1 MIQILKDKISKL
13 EILRSSLN
21 KTIQDAEREYK
32 KEAYINGLYGSY
44 EKVIYALNVL
54 YGIEKDMEIYLIEK
68 VV

>member
-32 KEAYINGLYGSY
+32 KEAYINGLYGRY